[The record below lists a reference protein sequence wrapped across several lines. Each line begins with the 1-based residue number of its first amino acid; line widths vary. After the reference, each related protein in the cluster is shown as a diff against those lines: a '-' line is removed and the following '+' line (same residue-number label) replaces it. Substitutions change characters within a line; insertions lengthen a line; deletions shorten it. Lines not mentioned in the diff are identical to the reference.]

1 MRLKGKRVALL
12 VADLYQELEFW
23 YPYYRLREEGAEVVP
38 VGPEAITYKSKLGY
52 PAEAKLA
59 AKDAKAEEFDA
70 VVIPGGY
77 APDLMR
83 RSPEMVRLVREAHA
97 RGKVVAAICHAGWL
111 LASAGIVKGKRVTSF
126 SSIKDDLVHAGAEW
140 VDQEV
145 VRDGNIIT
153 SRFPD
158 DLPAFCRTIIEALMV
173 PISGDQ

>member
-1 MRLKGKRVALL
+1 MKLKGKRVALL

-38 VGPEAITYKSKLGY
+38 VGPEATTYKSKLGY
-52 PAEAKLA
+52 PAEAKRA
-59 AKDAKAEEFDA
+59 AKEVKAEEFEA

-83 RSPEMVRLVREAHA
+83 RSPEMIRLVREAYEKG
-97 RGKVVAAICHAGWL
+97 RVVAAICHAGWL
-111 LASAGIVKGKRVTSF
+111 LASAGIMNF
-126 SSIKDDLVHAGAEW
+126 SSIKDDLIHAGAEW

-158 DLPAFCRTIIEALMV
+158 DLPAFCRAIIAAL
-173 PISGDQ
+173 G